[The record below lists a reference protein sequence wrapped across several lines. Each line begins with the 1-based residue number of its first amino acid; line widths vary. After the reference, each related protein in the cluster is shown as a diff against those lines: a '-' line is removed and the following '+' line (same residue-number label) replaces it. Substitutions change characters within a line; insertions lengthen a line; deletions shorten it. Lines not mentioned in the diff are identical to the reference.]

1 MYCQKCSLHYPDH
14 LNFCRRCGQTLVRS
28 NAETATES
36 VCCTR
41 CGARGVRGEN
51 FCQHCGN
58 RIGITLQET
67 VIGACYHCGTS
78 WRSGWLFCKTCG
90 LDRKRALL
98 LSTSTPSAESLSG
111 NLSQQAGEFT
121 ETSSIH
127 CQSCGVEAKPYSR
140 FCEACGNKLDG
151 GKSEQPASVQTNVQA
166 NPKVE
171 TPSAQFAKPEA
182 RRSSAT
188 IFEPKPPKPANPPS
202 TIAHTDGVKLAD
214 APSGNLSADPA
225 LAPTSPMPEEK
236 PAVESNAK
244 AVAQFTSPIKS
255 NQIGQIG
262 QIGQMGQTVRSEK
275 SSGKLS
281 SDESVFPKT
290 VVTPLP
296 PFGGEFRHK
305 DSSLLSN
312 NQARNRQAMI
322 QAAALIGI
330 VSILILLVWW
340 WFNRDATGELP
351 RLPSVSQTNQ
361 ASAPRQSNSTGAT
374 ATVSSNEN
382 MIFIPGGKFQMGR
395 VGGDEYETPVRTIAV
410 SPFFIGR
417 TEVTNQEYQR
427 FVTETGHRAP
437 PHWQNGKFPANE
449 ANLPVVNVSWDDAS
463 DFAKWAG
470 KRLPSEI
477 EWEFAAR
484 GTENRLYPWG
494 NNWNQTSANAGRE
507 NGGRISEVGRFPNG
521 ASPFGVLDMC
531 GNVWEWTS
539 SSLVSYADNKVM
551 APGKVIRGGAFNVPS
566 VRATTTYRGVLPP
579 ERLGDKTG
587 FRLAQDASSSP

>member
-1 MYCQKCSLHYPDH
+1 MFCQKCSLHYPDH

-28 NAETATES
+28 NTETTTES

-58 RIGITLQET
+58 RIGATLQET

-111 NLSQQAGEFT
+111 GLSQNSEEFSEVST
-121 ETSSIH
+121 VH
-127 CQSCGVEAKPYSR
+127 CQSCGTEAKPYSR
-140 FCEACGNKLDG
+140 FCEVCGSKFEAEKTG
-151 GKSEQPASVQTNVQA
+151 QSASSPAVTAVQA
-166 NPKVE
+166 IADA
-171 TPSAQFAKPEA
+171 PSAQFVNSES
-182 RRSSAT
+182 RHSSPT
-188 IFEPKPPKPANPPS
+188 IFEPPQPKLKPQAPVIAQSEKAESANN
-202 TIAHTDGVKLAD
+202 LAG
-214 APSGNLSADPA
+214 SLHIDPT
-225 LAPTSPMPEEK
+225 LLPTSPMPETTTGFQ
-236 PAVESNAK
+236 SNA
-244 AVAQFTSPIKS
+244 AATVLSESPIHS
-255 NQIGQIG
+255 DQPGNPFASG
-262 QIGQMGQTVRSEK
+262 K
-275 SSGKLS
+275 SSDSLDGS
-281 SDESVFPKT
+281 PAKT

-296 PFGGEFRHK
+296 PFGGEFRHN
-305 DSSLLSN
+305 DSALLSN

-322 QAAALIGI
+322 QAAVLIGFA
-330 VSILILLVWW
+330 VLLVLVVWW
-340 WFNRDATGELP
+340 WFNRDTTSGLSG
-351 RLPSVSQTNQ
+351 LPSTSKTTQT
-361 ASAPRQSNSTGAT
+361 AAPKQTNSTGAT
-374 ATVSSNEN
+374 AIASLPEN

-395 VGGDEYETPVRTIAV
+395 VGGDEYETPVRAVTV
-410 SPFFIGR
+410 SPFYIAR

-427 FVTETGHRAP
+427 FVNETGHKP
-437 PHWQNGKFPANE
+437 PTHWQNNKFSPNE
-449 ANLPVVNVSWDDAS
+449 GNLPVVNVSWDDAN

-470 KRLPSEI
+470 KRLPTET

-494 NNWNQTSANAGRE
+494 NTWNPAGANAGRE
-507 NGGRISEVGRFPNG
+507 TGGRISEVGRFASG

-539 SSLVSYADNKVM
+539 SNLLSYADNKVM

-566 VRATTTYRGVLPP
+566 ERATTTYRGVLPP

-587 FRLAQDASSSP
+587 FRLARDAQSTP

>member
-58 RIGITLQET
+58 RIGATQQET

-98 LSTSTPSAESLSG
+98 LSTSTPSAESLG
-111 NLSQQAGEFT
+111 AAVSQQIEDFPEA
-121 ETSSIH
+121 SAIR
-127 CQSCGVEAKPYSR
+127 CKSCGTEAKPYSK
-140 FCEACGNKLDG
+140 FCEVCGGKLDG
-151 GKSEQPASVQTNVQA
+151 EKKSQPTTAPSVATSQA
-166 NPKVE
+166 TAE
-171 TPSAQFAKPEA
+171 AQFARPESY
-182 RRSSAT
+182 RSSPT
-188 IFEPKPPKPANPPS
+188 VFEPPPPKPLVPVAAQTEKAESASNR
-202 TIAHTDGVKLAD
+202 
-214 APSGNLSADPA
+214 SGNLFADPT
-225 LAPTSPMPEEK
+225 LLPTSPMAETTTNFEPSTAATVLSENSINSGQL
-236 PAVESNAK
+236 SNSAG
-244 AVAQFTSPIKS
+244 FG
-255 NQIGQIG
+255 N
-262 QIGQMGQTVRSEK
+262 
-275 SSGKLS
+275 SSGKLL
-281 SDESVFPKT
+281 SDEGAHAKT

-296 PFGGEFRHK
+296 PFGGEFRHR
-305 DSSLLSN
+305 DSALLGN

-322 QAAALIGI
+322 QSAVLIGFVVLLI
-330 VSILILLVWW
+330 VFVWW
-340 WFNRDATGELP
+340 WFNRDTTSGLSG
-351 RLPSVSQTNQ
+351 LPSTSQTTQ
-361 ASAPRQSNSTGAT
+361 PRQSNSAGTT
-374 ATVSSNEN
+374 TTSSLPET

-395 VGGDEYETPVRTIAV
+395 TGGDEYETPVRTITV
-410 SPFFIGR
+410 SPFYMAR

-427 FVTETGHRAP
+427 FVNETGRKAP
-437 PHWQNGKFPANE
+437 THWPNGKFPPNE
-449 ANLPVVNVSWDDAS
+449 GNFPVVNVSWDDAN

-470 KRLPSEI
+470 KRLPTET

-484 GTENRLYPWG
+484 GTEGRLYPWG
-494 NNWNQTSANAGRE
+494 NAWNPSGANAGRE
-507 NGGRISEVGRFPNG
+507 TGGRISEVGRFPNG
-521 ASPFGVLDMC
+521 ASPFGVMDMC

-539 SSLVSYADNKVM
+539 SNLLSYADNKVM

-566 VRATTTYRGVLPP
+566 DRATTTYRGVLPP

-587 FRLAQDASSSP
+587 FRLARDAQSNP

>member
-28 NAETATES
+28 NAETVAES

-58 RIGITLQET
+58 RIGVTLQET

-111 NLSQQAGEFT
+111 NLSQQAEDFS
-121 ETSSIH
+121 ETSTVP
-127 CQSCGVEAKPYSR
+127 CKTCGAEAKPYSR

-151 GKSEQPASVQTNVQA
+151 GKSEQTGSVPETTQA
-166 NPKVE
+166 NVRAE
-171 TPSAQFAKPEA
+171 TPSSQLASPEA
-182 RRSSAT
+182 RRSSPT
-188 IFEPKPPKPANPPS
+188 IFEPKPPKPAIS
-202 TIAHTDGVKLAD
+202 TSAVAQSDGAEPAKRHSDNLLTD
-214 APSGNLSADPA
+214 PT
-225 LAPTSPMPEEK
+225 LAPTSPIPEETIK
-236 PAVESNAK
+236 AEESTK
-244 AVAQFTSPIKS
+244 AATQTGSSISSGQLSHSVGS
-255 NQIGQIG
+255 N
-262 QIGQMGQTVRSEK
+262 SA
-275 SSGKLS
+275 SGKLS
-281 SDESVFPKT
+281 SEEGAIPKT

-305 DSSLLSN
+305 DSSLADN
-312 NQARNRQAMI
+312 NKARNRQAMI
-322 QAAALIGI
+322 QSAVLIG
-330 VSILILLVWW
+330 VVAILLLFVWW
-340 WFNRDATGELP
+340 WFNRDTTGGLSG
-351 RLPSVSQTNQ
+351 LPSASQTNP
-361 ASAPRQSNSTGAT
+361 ASAPRQSNAT
-374 ATVSSNEN
+374 ASIAAASSTEN

-395 VGGDEYETPVRTIAV
+395 PGGDEYETPVRTITV
-410 SPFFIGR
+410 SPFFIAR
-417 TEVTNQEYQR
+417 TEVTNLEYQR

-449 ANLPVVNVSWDDAS
+449 ANLPVVNVSWDDAN
-463 DFAKWAG
+463 DFAKWVG
-470 KRLPSEI
+470 KRLPTET

-484 GTENRLYPWG
+484 GTESRLYPWG
-494 NNWNQTSANAGRE
+494 NNWNPASANAARE
-507 NGGRISEVGRFPNG
+507 TGGRISEVGRYPNG

-539 SSLVSYADNKVM
+539 SNLLSYSDNQVM

-566 VRATTTYRGVLPP
+566 ERATTTYRGVLPP

-587 FRLAQDASSSP
+587 FRLARDAQSTP

>member
-28 NAETATES
+28 NAETVAES

-58 RIGITLQET
+58 RIGVTLQET

-98 LSTSTPSAESLSG
+98 LSTSTPSAESISG
-111 NLSQQAGEFT
+111 NLSQQAEDFS
-121 ETSSIH
+121 ETSTIL
-127 CQSCGVEAKPYSR
+127 CKSCGAEAKPYSR

-151 GKSEQPASVQTNVQA
+151 GKSEQTGSVQTTAQA
-166 NPKVE
+166 DVRAE
-171 TPSAQFAKPEA
+171 TPSSQLASPEA
-182 RRSSAT
+182 RRSSPT
-188 IFEPKPPKPANPPS
+188 IFEPKPPKPAIS
-202 TIAHTDGVKLAD
+202 TSTVAHSDGAEPAKRRSDNLPTD
-214 APSGNLSADPA
+214 PT
-225 LAPTSPMPEEK
+225 LAPTSPMPEE
-236 PAVESNAK
+236 
-244 AVAQFTSPIKS
+244 PIKAEES
-255 NQIGQIG
+255 TKVATQTGSSISSGQLSHSVG
-262 QIGQMGQTVRSEK
+262 S
-275 SSGKLS
+275 SSASGKLS
-281 SDESVFPKT
+281 SEEGAIPKT

-305 DSSLLSN
+305 DSSLADN

-322 QAAALIGI
+322 QSAVLIG
-330 VSILILLVWW
+330 VVAILLLFVWW
-340 WFNRDATGELP
+340 WFNRDTTGGLSG
-351 RLPSVSQTNQ
+351 LPSASQTNP
-361 ASAPRQSNSTGAT
+361 ASAPRQSNAT
-374 ATVSSNEN
+374 ASTAAATSTDN

-395 VGGDEYETPVRTIAV
+395 PGGDEYETPVRTITV
-410 SPFFIGR
+410 SPFFIAR

-437 PHWQNGKFPANE
+437 PHWQNGKFLANE
-449 ANLPVVNVSWDDAS
+449 ANLPVVNVSWDDAN

-470 KRLPSEI
+470 KRLPTET

-484 GTENRLYPWG
+484 GTESRLYPWG
-494 NNWNQTSANAGRE
+494 NNWNPASANAARE
-507 NGGRISEVGRFPNG
+507 TGGRISEVGRYPNG

-539 SSLVSYADNKVM
+539 SNLLSYADNQVM

-566 VRATTTYRGVLPP
+566 ERATTTYRGVLPP

-587 FRLAQDASSSP
+587 FRLARDAQSTP

>member
-1 MYCQKCSLHYPDH
+1 M
-14 LNFCRRCGQTLVRS
+14 
-28 NAETATES
+28 
-36 VCCTR
+36 
-41 CGARGVRGEN
+41 
-51 FCQHCGN
+51 
-58 RIGITLQET
+58 
-67 VIGACYHCGTS
+67 
-78 WRSGWLFCKTCG
+78 
-90 LDRKRALL
+90 L

-111 NLSQQAGEFT
+111 NLSQQAEDFT
-121 ETSSIH
+121 ETSSVQ

-140 FCEACGNKLDG
+140 FCEACGNKLG
-151 GKSEQPASVQTNVQA
+151 VGKSEQSASVQATVQA

-171 TPSAQFAKPEA
+171 TPSAQLPKPEA

-188 IFEPKPPKPANPPS
+188 IFEPKPPKSSIPTLPV
-202 TIAHTDGVKLAD
+202 AHTD
-214 APSGNLSADPA
+214 SAELTNARFGSLPVDPA
-225 LAPTSPMPEEK
+225 LAPTSPMPE
-236 PAVESNAK
+236 ARNDVESNPK
-244 AVAQFTSPIKS
+244 VITQPGSPAS
-255 NQIGQIG
+255 SGQSG
-262 QIGQMGQTVRSEK
+262 K
-275 SSGKLS
+275 FPAPDNPSGKLS

-322 QAAALIGI
+322 QAAVLIGV
-330 VSILILLVWW
+330 VSILILFVWW
-340 WFNRDATGELP
+340 WFNRDTTGGLP
-351 RLPSVSQTNQ
+351 RLPSISQTNQ
-361 ASAPRQSNSTGAT
+361 APAPRQSNSTGST

-395 VGGDEYETPVRTIAV
+395 VGGDEYETPVRTITV
-410 SPFFIGR
+410 SPFFIAR

-427 FVTETGHRAP
+427 FVTDTGHRAP

-470 KRLPSEI
+470 KRLPTEI

-484 GTENRLYPWG
+484 GTEARLYPWG
-494 NNWNQTSANAGRE
+494 NNWNTASANAGRE
-507 NGGRISEVGRFPNG
+507 TGGRVSEVGRFPNG
-521 ASPFGVLDMC
+521 ASPFGVLDLC

-539 SSLVSYADNKVM
+539 SNLVSYADNKVM

-566 VRATTTYRGVLPP
+566 ERATTTYRGVLPP

-587 FRLAQDASSSP
+587 FRLAQDGQSTP